1 MVVARTPTCNRGCP
15 DMSSRAQ
22 HQGQRKCINGCR
34 GANSYRS
41 GDIEDSDA
49 PYWPP
54 ALRRAGY
61 RVSSMPL
68 LGWTSRVGLRSRDPS
83 NDLHATRQPSMP
95 RHRRR
100 RLTSH
105 DPARPG
111 DWDQGGH
118 TSVLATVAL
127 GASFTPGWLLGLL
140 HGHGRRAEFAYGKGP
155 RPCQALSKPWN
166 IRLYHIGYHLELPGC
181 VVTPKEATVRRNR
194 RCTYGSRPSPS
205 ACYTVCPSLRQF
217 RPRQGTLQ
225 QAGHSSSYPPRPLSR
240 PNGALLAGRE
250 HRTVGSANGPDYPR
264 RKEPGVPFLFP
275 QIVPVHPIISHR
287 LVKRPHSTPHT
298 PCQRPR
304 NLAGGEPALNCPP
317 PRRSGRGR

>member
-1 MVVARTPTCNRGCP
+1 MDPAAMGDGDDADAAAMAQMMGFSAFGAQDRPQKKRRYNPSPTPRPSTSPRRSSSIITSNIVRATLEAPRPRRVRTRRLSGRRSAISLDDDEEADVAGDDAAVAAAAAVESTPIASLPRPAGLPERPAPGVGFVGMPPRRGHGELP
-15 DMSSRAQ
+15 EHTRDGGPSSGKAWYEDYYDPSSNENPWERLESSMGLSPRDMSSRAQ
-22 HQGQRKCINGCR
+22 HQGHRKCINGSR

-111 DWDQGGH
+111 DWDQGAHLCARYGH
-118 TSVLATVAL
+118 
-127 GASFTPGWLLGLL
+127 
-140 HGHGRRAEFAYGKGP
+140 
-155 RPCQALSKPWN
+155 
-166 IRLYHIGYHLELPGC
+166 
-181 VVTPKEATVRRNR
+181 
-194 RCTYGSRPSPS
+194 
-205 ACYTVCPSLRQF
+205 
-217 RPRQGTLQ
+217 
-225 QAGHSSSYPPRPLSR
+225 
-240 PNGALLAGRE
+240 
-250 HRTVGSANGPDYPR
+250 
-264 RKEPGVPFLFP
+264 
-275 QIVPVHPIISHR
+275 
-287 LVKRPHSTPHT
+287 
-298 PCQRPR
+298 
-304 NLAGGEPALNCPP
+304 AGGIVHAGVAPWPAARALAE
-317 PRRSGRGR
+317 S